1 MLIKLQTQE
10 KGCFGKEN
18 KGHTVKAELI
28 SNAEKA
34 ISRERRKLQLCS
46 IRQKNGLQKNFL
58 LALLVPELR
67 PYLSVDKNARN
78 SGTKQATVV

>member
-46 IRQKNGLQKNFL
+46 IRQKNGLQKTFL
-58 LALLVPELR
+58 LAHVR
-67 PYLSVDKNARN
+67 RF
-78 SGTKQATVV
+78 